1 MRPSEASE
9 ASGARWVESDL
20 DDKLWTIPA
29 ERMKAKREHIVP
41 LSPQALEILD
51 VMKAIS
57 AYREHVLPSRSS
69 PKLPMNSQTA
79 NAALKRI
86 SYGGKLVAYGLRSI
100 TSTAMNEANF
110 NSDVIEAALA
120 HCDKNELRR
129 AYNRSTYL
137 EQIQSIIEWWGVLSN
152 NRRPIRAFVNYF
164 RITSITLSKDFII

>member
-1 MRPSEASE
+1 MKNAYRKYVDSISHTFRLEWQLLTLVRPSE

-20 DDKLWTIPA
+20 DAKLWTIPA

-51 VMKAIS
+51 VMKSIS
-57 AYREHVLPSRSS
+57 AYREYVFPSRNA

-86 SYGGKLVAYGLRSI
+86 GYGGKLVAYGFRSI

-110 NSDVIEAALA
+110 NSDVKEAALA
-120 HCDKNELRR
+120 HCDKNEVRR
-129 AYNRSTYL
+129 AYNRSAYL
-137 EQIQSIIEWWGVLSN
+137 EQIQSMMEWWGC
-152 NRRPIRAFVNYF
+152 FV
-164 RITSITLSKDFII
+164 K